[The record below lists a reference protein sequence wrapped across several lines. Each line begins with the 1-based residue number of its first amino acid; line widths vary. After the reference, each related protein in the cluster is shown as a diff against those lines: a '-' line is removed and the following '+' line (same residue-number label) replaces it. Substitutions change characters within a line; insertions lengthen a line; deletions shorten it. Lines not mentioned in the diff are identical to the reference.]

1 MVDRDTV
8 GDLRSEVGAAV
19 KALLLWETVSLSSSC
34 GEDLAAAQVAHVHS
48 SELAA
53 LFGEGR
59 GEGRLATVIFAVQ
72 IP

>member
-19 KALLLWETVSLSSSC
+19 KALLLWETSLSSC
-34 GEDLAAAQVAHVHS
+34 GEDLAAAQAAHVHS
-48 SELAA
+48 SELVA

-59 GEGRLATVIFAVQ
+59 GEGRLATVIIAVQ